1 MKKIKFWIRNYFSFT
16 QRETNGFII
25 LSILMALLLV
35 APLLYKSF
43 IGRQYN
49 NLSDQKLLDSL
60 VAKIDPGSIS
70 PDGKI
75 SSDPYTSA
83 GKKVLF
89 KFDPNTVSYDA
100 MRQLGMSDLIAKRII
115 KFRNKGGRFVTKK
128 DLQKIYDLPELLFY
142 QLEVY
147 IVLPELTA
155 RNASNFLNNESP
167 VNLTDETFDIDANL
181 DRDKVSKEANKPFD
195 FDPNT
200 VSYYEMRQLGMSS
213 LIANNIIK
221 YRNKGGSF
229 KAKKDLQKI
238 YDFPETLFSQLEKYI
253 TLPEKIERFNINI
266 ADTVQLQRIYGI
278 GTILSNKVIKFRDKL
293 GGFVSLDQL
302 REVYYG
308 RDSIAALA
316 ALKALLKYAY
326 IADNFIPKKILINS
340 AAIDK
345 LSRHPYVSYKLART
359 IVDYRKQHGVFESV
373 KAVKNIKV
381 LSEEQF
387 EKLAPYLSVDPVR

>member
-1 MKKIKFWIRNYFSFT
+1 
-16 QRETNGFII
+16 
-25 LSILMALLLV
+25 MALLLA

-43 IGRQYN
+43 IGRQHH

-75 SSDPYTSA
+75 SSDSYTSA

-89 KFDPNTVSYDA
+89 KFDPNTVSYDD
-100 MRQLGMSDLIAKRII
+100 MRQLGMSDLIARRII

-147 IVLPELTA
+147 IVLPELTT

-167 VNLTDETFDIDANL
+167 VNYSNETFDINANP
-181 DRDKVSKEANKPFD
+181 DRDKVIGANKPFD

-200 VSYYEMRQLGMSS
+200 VSYDEMRQLGMSS
-213 LIANNIIK
+213 LIAQRIIK
-221 YRNKGGSF
+221 YQDKGGRFS
-229 KAKKDLQKI
+229 AKKDLQKI
-238 YDFPETLFSQLEKYI
+238 YDFPETLYAQLEKYI
-253 TLPEKIERFNINI
+253 TLPGTQYKKIERFNINI

-278 GTILSNKVIKFRDKL
+278 GSVLSNRVIKFRDEL

-308 RDSIAALA
+308 RDSIAAL
-316 ALKALLKYAY
+316 KELLKYAY
-326 IADNFIPKKILINS
+326 IADDFIPKKILINS
-340 AAIDK
+340 ADFDE
-345 LSRHPYVSYKLART
+345 LNRHPYISYKLART
-359 IVDYRKQHGVFESV
+359 VVAYRNQHGAFESV
-373 KAVKNIKV
+373 KAVKKIKV
-381 LSEEQF
+381 LSEVQF
-387 EKLAPYLSVDPVR
+387 EKLAPYLSADPR

>member
-1 MKKIKFWIRNYFSFT
+1 MLKKLKFWIRNYFSFT

-25 LSILMALLLV
+25 LSIIMVLLLA

-49 NLSDQKLLDSL
+49 DLSDQKLLDSL
-60 VAKIDPGSIS
+60 VAEIDPGSIS

-75 SSDPYTSA
+75 SRDSYTSA
-83 GKKVLF
+83 GKNKLF
-89 KFDPNTVSYDA
+89 KFDPNTVSYDD
-100 MRQLGMSDLIAKRII
+100 MRQLGMSDLIARRII

-155 RNASNFLNNESP
+155 RNASNFLSSEAS
-167 VNLTDETFDIDANL
+167 VNYSDETFDIDSKP
-181 DRDKVSKEANKPFD
+181 DRDKVSFGANKPFD

-200 VSYYEMRQLGMSS
+200 VSYDEMRRLGMSS
-213 LIANNIIK
+213 LIAKNIIK
-221 YRNKGGSF
+221 YRDKDGSF
-229 KAKKDLQKI
+229 KVKKDLQKI
-238 YDFPETLFSQLEKYI
+238 YDFPGTLYARLEKYI

-266 ADTVQLQRIYGI
+266 ADTAQLQQIYGI
-278 GTILSNKVIKFRDKL
+278 GSILSNRVIKFRDEL

-308 RDSIAALA
+308 RDPIAAL
-316 ALKALLKYAY
+316 KELLKYVY

-340 AAIDK
+340 ADFDE
-345 LSRHPYVSYKLART
+345 LSRHPYISYKLAKT
-359 IVDYRKQHGVFESV
+359 IAAYREQHAAFESV

-381 LSEEQF
+381 LSEKQF
-387 EKLAPYLSVDPVR
+387 EKLAPYLSVDSVR